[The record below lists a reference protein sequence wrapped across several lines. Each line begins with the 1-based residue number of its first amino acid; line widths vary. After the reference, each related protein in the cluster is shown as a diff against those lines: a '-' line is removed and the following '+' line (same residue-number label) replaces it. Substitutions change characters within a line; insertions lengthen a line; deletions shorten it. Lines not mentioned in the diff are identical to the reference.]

1 MKAVDGTA
9 YVTRK
14 PYTVAAMRHGGTHL
28 ITPIVRSLTG
38 RTVYSPKGLQS
49 LNCIPSPVVIV
60 FRRDPRNRLVSNFRY
75 KNPGALE
82 RLNPTERDVQLAAFM
97 VARSVKKPISPLEFM
112 KRWALCWHQY
122 PGAYCLS
129 FENLIGPVGLLHVE
143 RLRDWLAAQGTETF
157 KATPIEAYEYSL
169 GKSGTWTG
177 RHSRWEEWFGPLS
190 REAWGKFHGDE
201 LVRYLGYR
209 P

>member
-28 ITPIVRSLTG
+28 ITPIVRTLTG

-49 LNCIPSPVVIV
+49 LNCIPSQVVIV

-82 RLNPTERDVQLAAFM
+82 RLTPTERDAQLAAFM

-112 KRWALCWHQY
+112 KRWALCWYHY
-122 PGAYCLS
+122 PGAFDLS
-129 FENLIGPVGLLHVE
+129 FEDLVGPEGLQHV
-143 RLRDWLAAQGTETF
+143 RWLAEFLEVKRTGA
-157 KATPIEAYEYSL
+157 PLEAYEYSL